1 MSIHF
6 LSPVYPDITPHPHEK
21 LGFLKNAAHLFNFG
35 QKSYRISYLRDSQT
49 IEVTKIK
56 GHQASWIAAA
66 IRIVLLCTVFIPLIA
81 AAAALVYFSA
91 NTFKVV
97 PPLPPLNETE
107 KRLFKQLEV
116 EGLIDIRAST
126 SAERTALKEAMIHQ
140 INNGEKK
147 ISDLSLHSPEE
158 VIEFF
163 GDSAGKVTQLDF
175 SLQNGRFIDLDFLQ
189 RFPNL
194 TSFCY
199 HTGGLDLVGEPELR
213 DIQGLKHCPNLIN
226 LELVDCGSID
236 SLEVLKHCPELTHF
250 RIDDLQNFD
259 FTLLQHFIKLR
270 DLKIFGFTMMNNL
283 PSEIVI

>member
-1 MSIHF
+1 MSVHF
-6 LSPVYPDITPHPHEK
+6 LSSVYPDIIPHPYEK
-21 LGFLKNAAHLFNFG
+21 LGFLRNAAHLFDFG
-35 QKSYRISYLRDSQT
+35 QKSYRISYLKDSQAL
-49 IEVTKIK
+49 EVTKIK
-56 GHQASWIAAA
+56 GHQASWIAAVV
-66 IRIVLLCTVFIPLIA
+66 RIILLCTVIIPLIA

-107 KRLFKQLEV
+107 KRLFTQLET

-126 SAERTALKEAMIHQ
+126 SAEREALKEAMIQQ

-147 ISDLSLHSPEE
+147 LGDLSLHSPEE

-163 GDSAGKVTQLDF
+163 GDSAGKIIKLDF
-175 SLQNGRFIDLDFLQ
+175 SLQKGRLKDLDFLK

-213 DIQGLKHCPNLIN
+213 DVQGLRHCPNLID
-226 LELVDCGSID
+226 LKLVDCGNID
-236 SLEVLKHCPELTHF
+236 SLEVLKHCPELTNFH
-250 RIDDLQNFD
+250 IDDLQNFD
-259 FTLLQHFIKLR
+259 LRLLQHFIKLR
-270 DLKIFGFTMMNNL
+270 DLKLCGFSMMNNL
-283 PSEIVI
+283 PLRIVI